1 MRNFRVGW
9 PPNALHPTVEWH
21 FVAELVEFSRPLGAI
36 ASVIAPALVRGAVRV
51 SLGSSTGQAD
61 IERFLAA
68 RRRLAITLC
77 RAHSIAA

>member
-9 PPNALHPTVEWH
+9 RPNALHPTVEWH
-21 FVAELVEFSRPLGAI
+21 FEFSRPLGAI

-51 SLGSSTGQAD
+51 SLGSSTGQTD

-68 RRRLAITLC
+68 RRRLAIALC